1 MSHEVFQDHLNLTSL
16 VTILAA
22 MLDLLNESRG
32 QTVGHVGWHGLTAG
46 WAVCHSFF
54 ARSAHDVSGGA
65 AGHRKVS
72 RNVETHWALQMR
84 LNPCHGAR

>member
-32 QTVGHVGWHGLTAG
+32 QTVGHVGWHGLSAG
-46 WAVCHSFF
+46 RTLHHSGL
-54 ARSAHDVSGGA
+54 ARAAHDVARGA
-65 AGHRKVS
+65 AWDRKLS
-72 RNVETHWALQMR
+72 RNVETHWALYK
-84 LNPCHGAR
+84 